1 MTREDFE
8 ERIIGMQDTLYRIS
22 STLLAAPCDREDAIQ
37 ECIFKALDKREK
49 LRDDRAMQS
58 WVIRSLI
65 NECYGILRQAR
76 RVYPREEL
84 PEREMDEGA
93 DPEVFRLLFSLESR
107 FRLPMVLYY
116 VEGYSTQEIARML
129 RVPCGTI
136 RSRLARARKRLKA
149 ELLKEEAAERG

>member
-58 WVIRSLI
+58 WVIRILI
-65 NECYGILRQAR
+65 NECYGVLRQNR
-76 RVYPREEL
+76 RMSPQEQL
-84 PEREMDEGA
+84 PERVMEEDA
-93 DPEVFRLLFSLESR
+93 DPEVFQALFALENK

-116 VEGYSTQEIARML
+116 VEGYSTQEIARMMRL
-129 RVPCGTI
+129 PCGTI
-136 RSRLARARKRLKA
+136 RSRLARARKRIKE